1 VAIVYLFGAAW
12 VFMSAVKHRRQTV
25 FGLVLLAA
33 LLATGVNYV
42 ALKKYFDWKYETTR
56 CSENLAERALSST
69 GDSALA
75 LVAKRAQNE
84 LDPNQLWDRS
94 ITVDGRTILSSY
106 RLKQPISDMAE
117 FQRFVNQRQKGLLEI
132 YCASGSFFS
141 TVKATEIDT
150 FYSSTGEWLASNS
163 VGPTDCPQ

>member
-1 VAIVYLFGAAW
+1 VSLWRGHAHGQWSLRGPQVSGVGCRARA
-12 VFMSAVKHRRQTV
+12 
-25 FGLVLLAA
+25 
-33 LLATGVNYV
+33 LATMI
-42 ALKKYFDWKYETTR
+42 DQP
-56 CSENLAERALSST
+56 
-69 GDSALA
+69 SALA

-117 FQRFVNQRQKGLLEI
+117 FQRFVSQRQKGLLEI

>member
-1 VAIVYLFGAAW
+1 
-12 VFMSAVKHRRQTV
+12 MSAVKHRRQTV

-94 ITVDGRTILSSY
+94 ISSY

-117 FQRFVNQRQKGLLEI
+117 FQRFVSQR
-132 YCASGSFFS
+132 
-141 TVKATEIDT
+141 
-150 FYSSTGEWLASNS
+150 
-163 VGPTDCPQ
+163 